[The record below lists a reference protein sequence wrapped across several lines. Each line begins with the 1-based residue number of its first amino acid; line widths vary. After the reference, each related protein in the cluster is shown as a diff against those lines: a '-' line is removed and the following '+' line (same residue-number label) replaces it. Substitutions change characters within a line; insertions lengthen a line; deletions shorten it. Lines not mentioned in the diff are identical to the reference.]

1 MNWNNGKGA
10 MMTMMVRQRI
20 MAMLV
25 MAMLG
30 MVAVLM
36 LGGPAWS
43 ADQSNLADLDK
54 FIRARIDIGEMMRS
68 YFKDRGG
75 MAFGEGNRPSPEQ
88 MRDMREDI
96 NARLAK
102 VLAPYGLTAE
112 EYRSR
117 SREVLGDETAVQQY
131 LDQHPDLK
139 RRYEA
144 LPMDRMGR
152 SGSGRG
158 Y

>member
-1 MNWNNGKGA
+1 MSLH
-10 MMTMMVRQRI
+10 TRI
-20 MAMLV
+20 T
-25 MAMLG
+25 
-30 MVAVLM
+30 AVLAVM
-36 LGGPAWS
+36 VVLALWGLAWS
-43 ADQSNLADLDK
+43 ADQSDLDK
-54 FIRARIDIGEMMRS
+54 FIRARIDIGEMMTN
-68 YFKDRGG
+68 YFKDRGDMSSG
-75 MAFGEGNRPSPEQ
+75 AGNRPSPEQ
-88 MRDMREDI
+88 MREMREDI

-117 SREVLGDETAVQQY
+117 SREVLGDEAVVQQY

-139 RRYEA
+139 KRYEA

>member
-1 MNWNNGKGA
+1 MIVKRRT
-10 MMTMMVRQRI
+10 MTM
-20 MAMLV
+20 
-25 MAMLG
+25 LG
-30 MVAVLM
+30 LLAVLG
-36 LGGPAWS
+36 LCGPAWS
-43 ADQSNLADLDK
+43 ADQSDLDK
-54 FIRARIDIGEMMRS
+54 FIRARIDIGEMMTN

-75 MAFGEGNRPSPEQ
+75 MASGEGGRPSPEQ
-88 MRDMREDI
+88 MREMREDI

-117 SREVLGDETAVQQY
+117 SREVLGDEAAVQQY

-139 RRYEA
+139 KRYDA
-144 LPMDRMGR
+144 LPIDRMGR
-152 SGSGRG
+152 GGSGRG

>member
-1 MNWNNGKGA
+1 
-10 MMTMMVRQRI
+10 MMIVKKR
-20 MAMLV
+20 V
-25 MAMLG
+25 MALLG
-30 MVAVLM
+30 LLAL
-36 LGGPAWS
+36 LGILGPAWS
-43 ADQSNLADLDK
+43 ADQSDPADLDK
-54 FIRARIDIGEMMRS
+54 FIRARIDIGEMMTS

-75 MAFGEGNRPSPEQ
+75 MSFGEGNRPSPEQ
-88 MRDMREDI
+88 MREMREDI

-102 VLAPYGLTAE
+102 ALAPYGLTPD

-117 SREVLGDETAVQQY
+117 GREVLGDEAAVQRY
-131 LDQHPDLK
+131 LEEHPDLK
-139 RRYEA
+139 KRYEA

>member
-1 MNWNNGKGA
+1 MGVYNGKGV
-10 MMTMMVRQRI
+10 MMTLHTRITAALGI
-20 MAMLV
+20 MAVLV
-25 MAMLG
+25 LC
-30 MVAVLM
+30 
-36 LGGPAWS
+36 GPAWS
-43 ADQSNLADLDK
+43 AEQSNPANIADLDK
-54 FIRARIDIGEMMRS
+54 FIRARIDIGEMMTS

-75 MAFGEGNRPSPEQ
+75 MTPGEGGRPSPEQ

-112 EYRSR
+112 EYRNR
-117 SREVLGDETAVQQY
+117 SREVLGDEAAVQHY
-131 LDQHPDLK
+131 LEEHPDLK
-139 RRYEA
+139 KRYEA

>member
-1 MNWNNGKGA
+1 MRVNNGKEV
-10 MMTMMVRQRI
+10 MMTLHRRTLAVLGML
-20 MAMLV
+20 AMLV
-25 MAMLG
+25 
-30 MVAVLM
+30 

-43 ADQSNLADLDK
+43 AEQGNLPDLDK
-54 FIRARIDIGEMMRS
+54 FIRARIDIGEMMTN

-75 MAFGEGNRPSPEQ
+75 MSFGEGGRPSPEQ

-102 VLAPYGLTAE
+102 VLEPYGLTAE

-117 SREVLGDETAVQQY
+117 SREVLGDETAVRQY

-139 RRYEA
+139 KRYEA

>member
-1 MNWNNGKGA
+1 
-10 MMTMMVRQRI
+10 MTLDRGITAV
-20 MAMLV
+20 
-25 MAMLG
+25 LG
-30 MVAVLM
+30 MMAVLV
-36 LGGPAWS
+36 LGGPAWG
-43 ADQSNLADLDK
+43 ADQSDLDK
-54 FIRARIDIGEMMRS
+54 FIRARIDIGEMMTG

-75 MAFGEGNRPSPEQ
+75 MSFGEGGRPSPEQ

-112 EYRSR
+112 EYRNR
-117 SREVLGDETAVQQY
+117 SREVLGDETAVRQY

-139 RRYEA
+139 QRYEA